1 MAKRLP
7 YPARQIQQDAADALA
22 LTAIRERLSKP
33 ETWLNPPEPP
43 ERLGNML
50 QQLARKRPAAV
61 VVLENLVAEMLVQSE
76 GNNSNRPMTRTR
88 RSLSDRCEARCRPLP

>member
-22 LTAIRERLSKP
+22 LTATRERLSKP
-33 ETWLNPPEPP
+33 DTWRNRPEPP

-50 QQLARKRPAAV
+50 QQLARTRPAAV
-61 VVLENLVAEMLVQSE
+61 VVLEHLVAEMLVQSE
-76 GNNSNRPMTRTR
+76 GDRP
-88 RSLSDRCEARCRPLP
+88 PV